1 MRITDLISMGL
12 DYLWLGVLVA
22 GILGIGFVIWYF
34 GYFKRKWPD
43 KKLNKGKAFLWC
55 VFVIYLVV
63 VIGVT
68 MLSRGNFYGN
78 AKIYPLFY
86 SYRDAWNDF
95 SLTEWRNIIL
105 NICMFVPFGVFVPML
120 LKRLDS
126 FGKVSVCGL
135 CLTLFIECS
144 QLLLKRGVF
153 EPDDLLGNTVG
164 AMIGYGLFCFGKYI
178 VYRKKIKEHD
188 KISKVLCLQIPLLVT
203 VVMFLGIFLAYEWK
217 EFGNLRSRNVLRQKN
232 IEVVCEE
239 TFDENVGNAVVFK
252 AKVLTAEETEKF
264 AGGIFEKLGTS
275 IDESRTDI
283 YENTAIFYSEG
294 DGTRGNRFSLWME
307 YDGGIFTF
315 RDYEKS
321 FDEEQIAKV
330 KTDATENEI
339 RTVLEQLGVFVPKE
353 AVFKNQ
359 EDGHYYFM
367 AERLV
372 GENKMYDGY
381 IECEYYEDGQVGG
394 INYQM
399 LTLDIYKSVEIIS
412 QSEAYT
418 QIEEGKFSYWRPN
431 DELLKIE
438 ITGVE
443 TGYELDTKGFYQPVY
458 LFDAVVNET
467 KTQIIIPAIQ

>member
-95 SLTEWRNIIL
+95 SITEWRNIIL

-126 FGKVSVCGL
+126 FWKVFVCGL

-164 AMIGYGLFCFGKYI
+164 AMIGYGLFCLGKYI
-178 VYRKKIKEHD
+178 VCRKKMKEHD
-188 KISKVLCLQIPLLVT
+188 KLSKVLCLQIPLFVT
-203 VVMFLGIFLAYEWK
+203 VVMFSEIFLVYEWK
-217 EFGNLRSRNVLRQKN
+217 EFGNLRSTNILRQKN

-239 TFDENVGNAVVFK
+239 TFDENAGNAVVFK
-252 AKVLTAEETEKF
+252 AQVLTAEETEKF

-283 YENTAIFYSEG
+283 YENTAIYYSEG
-294 DGTRGNRFSLWME
+294 DGTSGNRFHIWME

-315 RDYEKS
+315 RDFGKS
-321 FDEEQIAKV
+321 FDDEQIVKV
-330 KTDATENEI
+330 KTDATEEEV
-339 RTVLEQLGVFVPKE
+339 RALLEQLGVFVPEE
-353 AVFKNQ
+353 AVFKNK
-359 EDGHYYFM
+359 EEGLYNFT

-372 GENKMYDGY
+372 DESKMYDGY
-381 IECEYYEDGQVGG
+381 IECEYYEDGQFGE

-412 QSEAYT
+412 QSEAYA

-438 ITGVE
+438 ITGGE

-458 LFDAVVNET
+458 LFDAMVNDYG
-467 KTQIIIPAIQ
+467 TQIVIPAMK